1 MLMMK
6 IRITDKD
13 DYGSSKKNI
22 PPMCMRSIK
31 LTIAAFFL
39 LTATIVLSP
48 TSILLLQQ
56 QQQQVLAQQ
65 QQEQQPAAL
74 GSVLKLSRTNV
85 AIDIPLLK
93 GYENGNEIYFIAT
106 DVSDEKTAA
115 DATNMTGFEVNY
127 TPLLAQT
134 PESVRTQAYAFTNGI
149 AGDGP
154 FGFQDVVEAGFS
166 YYQCYHLFSVLY
178 L

>member
-1 MLMMK
+1 MIK
-6 IRITDKD
+6 IR
-13 DYGSSKKNI
+13 KNA
-22 PPMCMRSIK
+22 PQEYVRSAT
-31 LTIAAFFL
+31 LTVATFL
-39 LTATIVLSP
+39 LIATIVLGP
-48 TSILLLQQ
+48 TSLQQ

-65 QQEQQPAAL
+65 QTAEP

-85 AIDIPLLK
+85 PIDIPLLK

-127 TPLLAQT
+127 APLLAQT
-134 PESVRTQAYAFTNGI
+134 PETARAQAYAFTNGI

-154 FGFQDVVEAGFS
+154 FGFQVPVVNG
-166 YYQCYHLFSVLY
+166 
-178 L
+178 